1 MQTAALLLPLGA
13 FAQTLTDIDALSP
26 EDRRAY
32 FQAMSDE
39 ERAAKREQ
47 LHKEWEALPD
57 EQKQAMREKRNA
69 ARDERR
75 AAQREKWQSMSDE
88 ERQAAREKSRAKHAE
103 RAGNTRSARWQT
115 ARRQVTERTRH
126 GLAESLVDLPCANRQ
141 LPINCRFVV
150 RRVHGIE

>member
-1 MQTAALLLPLGA
+1 MTNKAILIVTAALLLPLGA

-88 ERQAAREKSRAKHAE
+88 ERQAAREKSRARHAE
-103 RAGNTRSARWQT
+103 REAIREA
-115 ARRQVTERTRH
+115 H
-126 GLAESLVDLPCANRQ
+126 GGKPRGDKSQKGPATD
-141 LPINCRFVV
+141 
-150 RRVHGIE
+150 

>member
-1 MQTAALLLPLGA
+1 MTNKAILIATAVLLLPLGA
-13 FAQTLTDIDALSP
+13 FAQTLTDIEALSP

-75 AAQREKWQSMSDE
+75 AAQ
-88 ERQAAREKSRAKHAE
+88 A
-103 RAGNTRSARWQT
+103 
-115 ARRQVTERTRH
+115 
-126 GLAESLVDLPCANRQ
+126 
-141 LPINCRFVV
+141 
-150 RRVHGIE
+150 